1 MTAGTKA
8 KEEKKQAMY
17 LAIGSIVCALIG
29 LFIFGTGL
37 GLAGA
42 FLGYSAVKQG
52 SKLGYVG
59 LVFGVIIFMLSMI
72 AIWL

>member
-1 MTAGTKA
+1 MA
-8 KEEKKQAMY
+8 KEGKNKQAIY
-17 LAIGSIVCALIG
+17 LAIASIICGFIG
-29 LFIFGTGL
+29 FFIFGMGL

-52 SKLGYVG
+52 SKLGYFG

-72 AIWL
+72 SIWL